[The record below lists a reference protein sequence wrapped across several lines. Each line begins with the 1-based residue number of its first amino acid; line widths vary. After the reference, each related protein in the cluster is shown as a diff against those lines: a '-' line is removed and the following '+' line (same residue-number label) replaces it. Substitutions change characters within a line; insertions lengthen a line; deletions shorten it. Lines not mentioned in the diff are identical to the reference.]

1 MCHTS
6 SKSFIAP
13 RRKLKMV
20 RRAHLEQQRP
30 ELVSASIWRSTS
42 WANSTVR
49 SLLRPSK
56 RWERPSQCSC
66 LYGLTMLPLK
76 KLRRLP
82 MSKRLLVVDD
92 EPNLLRAV
100 AACLKTEDYEVSTAR
115 SGYEALMQLAEA
127 VPDLII
133 SDIRMPGMD
142 GYKLARQLRGS
153 PRTALVPIVFL
164 TAKDQTA
171 DRIEG
176 FRAGIDA
183 YLTKPFEP
191 DELIAVV
198 NGILN
203 RVERTHSQIARLVSS
218 ANEEAPISFQDEAL
232 TDAEN
237 RVAVAVSRGLSN
249 KEIAAELE
257 ISVRTVENHISHILD
272 KKGFGNRVEIA
283 RYVFEQKD

>member
-1 MCHTS
+1 M
-6 SKSFIAP
+6 
-13 RRKLKMV
+13 
-20 RRAHLEQQRP
+20 Q
-30 ELVSASIWRSTS
+30 
-42 WANSTVR
+42 
-49 SLLRPSK
+49 
-56 RWERPSQCSC
+56 
-66 LYGLTMLPLK
+66 
-76 KLRRLP
+76 

-100 AACLKTEDYEVSTAR
+100 AACLRTEDYEVSTAR
-115 SGYEALMQLAEA
+115 SGHEALMKLAES

-142 GYKLARQLRGS
+142 GYKLARQLRGA

-164 TAKDQTA
+164 SAKDETA

-198 NGILN
+198 KGILN

-218 ANEEAPISFQDEAL
+218 MNAEEASVSFQDEEL

-249 KEIAAELE
+249 KEIAAELD

-272 KKGFGNRVEIA
+272 KKAFGNRVEIA
-283 RYVFEQKD
+283 RYVFERKEE

>member
-1 MCHTS
+1 M
-6 SKSFIAP
+6 A
-13 RRKLKMV
+13 
-20 RRAHLEQQRP
+20 
-30 ELVSASIWRSTS
+30 
-42 WANSTVR
+42 
-49 SLLRPSK
+49 
-56 RWERPSQCSC
+56 
-66 LYGLTMLPLK
+66 
-76 KLRRLP
+76 
-82 MSKRLLVVDD
+82 KRLLVVDD

-100 AACLKTEDYEVSTAR
+100 AACLKAESYDVSTAR
-115 SGYEALMQLAEA
+115 SAHEALVQLAES
-127 VPDLII
+127 VPDLIV

-164 TAKDQTA
+164 TAKDETA
-171 DRIEG
+171 DRVEG

-198 NGILN
+198 NGILS

-218 ANEEAPISFQDEAL
+218 ENAQVTALTFQDEAL

-237 RVAVAVSRGLSN
+237 RVALAVSRGLSN
-249 KEIAAELE
+249 KEIASELE

-272 KKGFGNRVEIA
+272 KKGFSNRVEIA

>member
-1 MCHTS
+1 M
-6 SKSFIAP
+6 P
-13 RRKLKMV
+13 
-20 RRAHLEQQRP
+20 
-30 ELVSASIWRSTS
+30 
-42 WANSTVR
+42 
-49 SLLRPSK
+49 
-56 RWERPSQCSC
+56 
-66 LYGLTMLPLK
+66 
-76 KLRRLP
+76 
-82 MSKRLLVVDD
+82 KRLLVVDD

-100 AACLKTEDYEVSTAR
+100 AACLKAEAYEVSTAR
-115 SGYEALMQLAEA
+115 SGHEALMQLAESI
-127 VPDLII
+127 PDLII

-164 TAKDQTA
+164 TAKDETA

-176 FRAGIDA
+176 FRAGVDA

-198 NGILN
+198 NAILQ
-203 RVERTHSQIARLVSS
+203 RVERTHSQIARLVSTGTS
-218 ANEEAPISFQDEAL
+218 EETPVSFHDEAL
-232 TDAEN
+232 TDAES

-272 KKGFGNRVEIA
+272 KKGFSNRVEIA
-283 RYVFEQKD
+283 RYVFERPQR

>member
-1 MCHTS
+1 M
-6 SKSFIAP
+6 P
-13 RRKLKMV
+13 
-20 RRAHLEQQRP
+20 
-30 ELVSASIWRSTS
+30 
-42 WANSTVR
+42 
-49 SLLRPSK
+49 
-56 RWERPSQCSC
+56 
-66 LYGLTMLPLK
+66 
-76 KLRRLP
+76 
-82 MSKRLLVVDD
+82 KRLLVVDD

-100 AACLKTEDYEVSTAR
+100 AACLKAEAYEVSTAR
-115 SGYEALMQLAEA
+115 SGHEALMQLAESI
-127 VPDLII
+127 PDLII

-164 TAKDQTA
+164 TAKDETA

-176 FRAGIDA
+176 FRAGVDA

-191 DELIAVV
+191 EELIAVV
-198 NGILN
+198 NAILQ

-218 ANEEAPISFQDEAL
+218 GTSEETPVSFQDEAL
-232 TDAEN
+232 TDAES

-272 KKGFGNRVEIA
+272 KKGFSNRVEIA
-283 RYVFEQKD
+283 RHVFERPQR

>member
-1 MCHTS
+1 
-6 SKSFIAP
+6 
-13 RRKLKMV
+13 
-20 RRAHLEQQRP
+20 
-30 ELVSASIWRSTS
+30 
-42 WANSTVR
+42 
-49 SLLRPSK
+49 
-56 RWERPSQCSC
+56 
-66 LYGLTMLPLK
+66 
-76 KLRRLP
+76 

-100 AACLKTEDYEVSTAR
+100 AACLKAEDYEVNTAR
-115 SGYEALMQLAEA
+115 NGHEALMQLAESI
-127 VPDLII
+127 PDLII

-164 TAKDQTA
+164 TAKDETA

-176 FRAGIDA
+176 FRAGVDA

-191 DELIAVV
+191 EELIAVV

-203 RVERTHSQIARLVSS
+203 RVERTHSQIAQLVSS
-218 ANEEAPISFQDEAL
+218 ANTMNFEDEAL

-249 KEIAAELE
+249 KEIAAQLD

-272 KKGFGNRVEIA
+272 KKGFSNRVEIA
-283 RYVFEQKD
+283 RYVFEQKAS

>member
-1 MCHTS
+1 M
-6 SKSFIAP
+6 P
-13 RRKLKMV
+13 
-20 RRAHLEQQRP
+20 
-30 ELVSASIWRSTS
+30 
-42 WANSTVR
+42 
-49 SLLRPSK
+49 
-56 RWERPSQCSC
+56 
-66 LYGLTMLPLK
+66 
-76 KLRRLP
+76 
-82 MSKRLLVVDD
+82 KRLLVVDD

-100 AACLKTEDYEVSTAR
+100 AACLKAEAYEVSTAR
-115 SGYEALMQLAEA
+115 SGHEALMQLAESI
-127 VPDLII
+127 PDLII

-164 TAKDQTA
+164 TAKDETA

-176 FRAGIDA
+176 FRAGVDA

-191 DELIAVV
+191 EELIAVV
-198 NGILN
+198 NAILQ

-218 ANEEAPISFQDEAL
+218 GNTEEVALSLQDEGL

-237 RVAVAVSRGLSN
+237 RVAIAVSRGLSN

-272 KKGFGNRVEIA
+272 KKGFSNRVEIA
-283 RYVFEQKD
+283 RYVFERPSDR

>member
-1 MCHTS
+1 
-6 SKSFIAP
+6 
-13 RRKLKMV
+13 
-20 RRAHLEQQRP
+20 
-30 ELVSASIWRSTS
+30 
-42 WANSTVR
+42 
-49 SLLRPSK
+49 
-56 RWERPSQCSC
+56 
-66 LYGLTMLPLK
+66 
-76 KLRRLP
+76 

-100 AACLKTEDYEVSTAR
+100 AACLKAEDYEVSTAR
-115 SGYEALMQLAEA
+115 SGNEALMQLAES

-164 TAKDQTA
+164 TAKDETA

-203 RVERTHSQIARLVSS
+203 RVERTHSQIAQLVSS
-218 ANEEAPISFQDEAL
+218 ANSEAAITFQDEAL
-232 TDAEN
+232 TDAES
-237 RVAVAVSRGLSN
+237 RVAIAVSRGLSN

-272 KKGFGNRVEIA
+272 KKGFTNRVEIA
-283 RYVFEQKD
+283 RYVFKQNS

>member
-1 MCHTS
+1 M
-6 SKSFIAP
+6 P
-13 RRKLKMV
+13 
-20 RRAHLEQQRP
+20 
-30 ELVSASIWRSTS
+30 
-42 WANSTVR
+42 
-49 SLLRPSK
+49 
-56 RWERPSQCSC
+56 
-66 LYGLTMLPLK
+66 
-76 KLRRLP
+76 
-82 MSKRLLVVDD
+82 KRLLVVDD

-100 AACLKTEDYEVSTAR
+100 AACLKAEHYEVSTAR
-115 SGYEALMQLAEA
+115 SGHEALVQLAES

-164 TAKDQTA
+164 TAKDETA

-191 DELIAVV
+191 EELIAVV
-198 NGILN
+198 NAILS
-203 RVERTHSQIARLVSS
+203 RVERTHSQIARLVGAGTS
-218 ANEEAPISFQDEAL
+218 EEAPVSLHDEAL

-237 RVAVAVSRGLSN
+237 RVAFAVSRGLSN

-272 KKGFGNRVEIA
+272 KKGFSNRVEIA
-283 RYVFEQKD
+283 RYVLARG

>member
-1 MCHTS
+1 
-6 SKSFIAP
+6 
-13 RRKLKMV
+13 
-20 RRAHLEQQRP
+20 
-30 ELVSASIWRSTS
+30 
-42 WANSTVR
+42 
-49 SLLRPSK
+49 
-56 RWERPSQCSC
+56 
-66 LYGLTMLPLK
+66 
-76 KLRRLP
+76 

-100 AACLKTEDYEVSTAR
+100 AACLKAENYEVNTAR
-115 SGYEALMQLAEA
+115 NGNDALMQLAES

-164 TAKDQTA
+164 TAKDETA

-191 DELIAVV
+191 EELIAVV
-198 NGILN
+198 NGILT
-203 RVERTHSQIARLVSS
+203 RVERTHSQIAQLVSS
-218 ANEEAPISFQDEAL
+218 AESAALTFQDEAL
-232 TDAEN
+232 TEAEN
-237 RVAVAVSRGLSN
+237 RVALAVSRGLSN
-249 KEIAAELE
+249 KEIAAQLD

-272 KKGFGNRVEIA
+272 KKGFSNRVEIA
-283 RYVFEQKD
+283 RYVLRQTS